1 MIKYTIRRM
10 SKYRIKF
17 YSDFCDSLHC
27 KNVCEEICQV
37 DLLDNYGPDKE
48 IYITTDDDYTHV
60 ITWNTAMPDGIKV
73 PKKNVIG
80 LAFEPLINLKNVKF
94 ENCQFMDFVTHVEN
108 NFSKYFI
115 GSNEGLPSN
124 VFIQDYSFMPHIAP
138 PRIEFQ
144 KKNIMSIMISQKIYA
159 MGHMYRH
166 MLVDAIL
173 QTNLPIDIYGRGC
186 VYHSEDVRLKGE
198 FSDKEPYE
206 SYDFHI
212 CIENNQTP
220 AYVSEKYLNAIL
232 FGTTPIYWGATMIE
246 SFFPNVTISLSGDL
260 EKDMDLLFDIVSD
273 PMKYK
278 KSISQ
283 EEMRPK
289 MNLLKNLDKIF
300 EK

>member
-1 MIKYTIRRM
+1 M

-48 IYITTDDDYTHV
+48 MYITTDDDYTHV

-73 PKKNVIG
+73 PKQNVIG

-94 ENCQFMDFVTHVEN
+94 TNCQFMDFVTYVEN
-108 NFSKYFI
+108 NVSKYFI

-124 VFIQDYSFMPHIAP
+124 IFIQDYSFMPHIAP
-138 PRIEFQ
+138 PRMQID
-144 KKNIMSIMISQKIYA
+144 KHKHMSIMVSEKMYA
-159 MGHMYRH
+159 SGHKYRH
-166 MLVDAIL
+166 QLVQSIL
-173 QTNLPIDIYGRGC
+173 KTNLPIDVYGRGC
-186 VYHSEDVRLKGE
+186 RYYCGDDRLKGE

-220 AYVSEKYLNAIL
+220 AYVSEKYLNSIL
-232 FGTTPIYWGATMIE
+232 CGTTPVYWGATNIE
-246 SFFPNVTISLSGDL
+246 SFFPNITISLSGDL
-260 EKDMDLLFDIVSD
+260 EKDMHLLFDITCN
-273 PMKYK
+273 PNKYK

-283 EEMRPK
+283 HEIRPK
-289 MNLLKNLDKIF
+289 MNILKNLDKIF
-300 EK
+300 S